1 MPIRA
6 ERMSLYP
13 CGGTHSKEWKAFRA
27 SLIDRAGNRCE
38 GTPQYPDCRAEN
50 GQPHPVT
57 GSKVVLTIAHMDHDE
72 SHADADR
79 CRALCQRCHL
89 SWDAPYHAKNAAR
102 TRRAKSPQTDL
113 VDWLESRPSPL

>member
-6 ERMSLYP
+6 ERMKLYP
-13 CGGTHSKEWKAFRA
+13 GGGTHSKEWKAFRA
-27 SLIDRAGNRCE
+27 SLIDRAGNCCE

-50 GQPHPVT
+50 GKPHPLT
-57 GSKVVLTIAHMDHDE
+57 GSKVVLSIAHMDHDE
-72 SHADADR
+72 SHADPQR

-89 SWDAPYHAKNAAR
+89 SWDAPYHAKNSAK
-102 TRRAKSPQTDL
+102 TRRSKSPQIDL